1 MDIQKLREEINQID
15 TQLVELFIKRMD
27 TAANIAKYKLENQL
41 PVFDSRRE
49 RDVLNRIAE
58 LAGEKMEP
66 YTNRLFNTLFDLS
79 RAYQN
84 QLIPHN
90 SQLAQE
96 IQAAACEVTQPFPS
110 KAKVACQGTE
120 GSYSQEAGD
129 KLFSLPRLM
138 FFNDFEAV
146 FQSVEKGLCEYG
158 ILPVENSLAGT
169 VIPVYDLMEKYK
181 FYIVR
186 SIRLR
191 INHTLLAKKGVALGD
206 IQEIVSHEQAIRQCS
221 EYLKAHP
228 HIKVTY
234 FSNTAAAAKYVA
246 DSGRTDLAAISS
258 EACAKLYDLTV
269 LSDHIQNR
277 DNNYTRFICIAKTLQ
292 IYPGANKISLMLALP
307 HKPGSLYTLLAKF
320 SALGLNLT
328 KLESRPM
335 TGKDFEFLF
344 YFDFEASAYS
354 PETVNLLSE
363 LDSSLDKFIFLGSYS
378 EVF

>member
-1 MDIQKLREEINQID
+1 MDIKHLREEINKID
-15 TQLVELFIKRMD
+15 GQLVELFLKRMN
-27 TAANIAKYKLENQL
+27 TSAEIAKYKIQNGL
-41 PVFDSRRE
+41 PVFDRGRE
-49 RDVLNRIAE
+49 RELLNRIAE
-58 LAGEKMEP
+58 LAGTEMEA
-66 YTNRLFNTLFDLS
+66 YSTRLFNTLLDLS

-90 SQLAQE
+90 SQLAQD
-96 IQAAACEVTQPFPS
+96 IQVATYELTQPFPS

-120 GSYSQEAGD
+120 GSYSQQAGD
-129 KLFSLPRLM
+129 RLFSLPKLM

-146 FQSVEKGLCEYG
+146 FQAVEKGLCEYG

-169 VIPVYDLMEKYK
+169 VVPVYDLMEKYK

-191 INHTLLAKKGVALGD
+191 INHTVQAKKGVALGD
-206 IQEIVSHEQAIRQCS
+206 IHEIVSHEQAIRQCS
-221 EYLKAHP
+221 EFLKAHP
-228 HIKVTY
+228 NIKVSF

-258 EACAKLYDLTV
+258 EACAKLYNLNI
-269 LSDHIQNR
+269 LSEQIQNR
-277 DNNYTRFICIAKTLQ
+277 DNNYTRFICISKDMK

-307 HKPGSLYTLLAKF
+307 HEPGSLYFLLAKF
-320 SALGLNLT
+320 SAMGFNLT

-335 TGKDFEFLF
+335 PGKDFEFLF
-344 YFDFEASAYS
+344 YFDFEASIYS
-354 PETVNLLSE
+354 SETRNLLGE
-363 LDSSLDKFIFLGSYS
+363 LDKSLEKFIFLGSYS